1 MLTAPDGEDFHVELL
16 LEAGTKSLLAVH
28 LEAVL
33 SLIREA
39 AVPRRIGRTWKGNR
53 KYFKNLESFRGSEP
67 LATPPSLGF
76 EPYADKGLQPELALV
91 KSEPLKDPLYW

>member
-39 AVPRRIGRTWKGNR
+39 AVPRRIGRT
-53 KYFKNLESFRGSEP
+53 
-67 LATPPSLGF
+67 
-76 EPYADKGLQPELALV
+76 
-91 KSEPLKDPLYW
+91 